1 MIVAYTVADK
11 TGDSSR
17 YATARIRLTVKDKPL
32 APTTPQAA
40 SVGDSTALLN
50 WTAPA
55 DRGSPITKYTVYG
68 EGGYRQDCPANSC
81 TLTGLANNTKYHFQV
96 TATNALGESERSPAS
111 AEVRPDVKPD
121 TPAAPAAE
129 VRRQAAHGDVGGP
142 GVQGLAGQVLRPGNL
157 PGPGRA
163 ERPDPEPHLGELRLE
178 GPQERRGLQ
187 GARPG
192 PQRRQGTLRMERL
205 LRRGNPRRGARHPGG
220 TERDGGRL
228 GGQPEPAQGE
238 LDGAEQQRRRHL
250 VLHADHAA
258 RRSRRG
264 DASRSPAPRRTS
276 RWTTRRRTTPSPW
289 PPRTRP
295 ERPEPAPQSA
305 PVRAAGKPGMVQ
317 RGGTVA
323 TPAATAARST

>member
-11 TGDSSR
+11 TGEESR
-17 YATARIRLTVKDKPL
+17 NATARIRLTVKDKPL

-55 DRGSPITKYTVYG
+55 DRGSAITKYTVYG

-81 TLTGLANNTKYHFQV
+81 TLTGLANNSKYHFQV

-121 TPAAPAAE
+121 TPAAPARE
-129 VRRQAAHGDVGGP
+129 VRRHPAHGHVGGA
-142 GVQGLAGQVLRPGNL
+142 GVQGLAGQVLRPGNF

-163 ERPDPEPHLGELRLE
+163 KRPDPEPDLGELRLE

-192 PQRRQGTLRMERL
+192 PQRRQGALRMECL
-205 LRRGNPRRGARHPGG
+205 LGGGNPGRGARHPGG
-220 TERDGGRL
+220 AERDGG
-228 GGQPEPAQGE
+228 
-238 LDGAEQQRRRHL
+238 
-250 VLHADHAA
+250 ADRWAA
-258 RRSRRG
+258 R
-264 DASRSPAPRRTS
+264 ASS
-276 RWTTRRRTTPSPW
+276 RWTGRRRTTTATPSPATRS
-289 PPRTRP
+289 PPCAAGLRGDPAGLRHHA
-295 ERPEPAPQSA
+295 ERHGGQLRGRLHLHRVRHEQGRNVRDQR
-305 PVRAAGKPGMVQ
+305 PVRRRAR
-317 RGGTVA
+317 RGQTGDGG
-323 TPAATAARST
+323 RSRRRP